1 MFFRT
6 RNGGVYHVLDDE
18 VNGAAPCGA
27 KLTGYELYQLR
38 QGTPTKQLSEKKPD
52 EVPLC
57 KQCEKREE
65 V

>member
-6 RNGGVYHVLDDE
+6 RNGSVYHVLDDE
-18 VNGAAPCGA
+18 RTGAASCGTR
-27 KLTGYELYQLR
+27 LSGYELCQLR
-38 QGTPTKQLSEKKPD
+38 QGTPTQQVSEKKPD

-57 KQCEKREE
+57 KQCEKRQE